1 MAHHRQEVGFGAVG
15 HFRLLAG
22 LDQQVHG
29 LLLFVAGLLQAAGEV
44 IDVAAEVAQFA
55 VVHHRQAGAV
65 VAGLDGLD
73 RIAHGADGLRQAR
86 GQATGEEEGK
96 EQGDQ
101 GQHRS
106 LEQDF
111 LLAAAEGVVGHAH
124 HDPAQVI
131 AVGIAAIVAGL
142 GPPRLQVH
150 LLLGDGGVEHLHLG
164 AALLQAFVLFQIDQ
178 DVVGPVTDFEEAH
191 VGRAQAG
198 LQQALQ
204 HFQVAGDHAVL
215 RRRGELV
222 GDELAVVVQLL
233 AQVLQAREGEKAR
246 QQQGQQQCR
255 AEADQLGAG
264 MDVPALTQGHRRSSP
279 VPSGRGRS

>member
-15 HFRLLAG
+15 HFRFLAS
-22 LDQQVHG
+22 LDQLVHG
-29 LLLFVAGLLQAAGEV
+29 LLLLVAGLLQAAGEV
-44 IDVAAEVAQFA
+44 VDVAAQVAQFA

-73 RIAHGADGLRQAR
+73 RLAHGADGLRQAGR
-86 GQATGEEEGK
+86 QAAGEEKGE

-101 GQHRS
+101 GQHCG

-124 HDPAQVI
+124 HDPAQVV
-131 AVGIAAIVAGL
+131 AVAVATIVAGL

-150 LLLGDGGVEHLHLG
+150 LLLDDGGVEHLHLG
-164 AALLQAFVLFQIDQ
+164 AALLQALVLFQVDQ
-178 DVVGPVTDFEEAH
+178 DIVRPVADLEEPH

-198 LQQALQ
+198 LQQPLQ
-204 HFQVAGDHAVL
+204 HFKIAGDHAVL

-222 GDELAVVVQLL
+222 GDQLAIVVQLL
-233 AQVLQAREGEKAR
+233 AQVLQAREGEEAC
-246 QQQGQQQCR
+246 QQ
-255 AEADQLGAG
+255 
-264 MDVPALTQGHRRSSP
+264 
-279 VPSGRGRS
+279 